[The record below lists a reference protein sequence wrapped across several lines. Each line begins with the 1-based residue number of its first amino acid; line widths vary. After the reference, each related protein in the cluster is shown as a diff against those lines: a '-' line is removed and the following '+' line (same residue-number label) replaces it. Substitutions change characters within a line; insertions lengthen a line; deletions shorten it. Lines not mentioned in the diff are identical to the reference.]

1 MFGRRFGLVGRVAL
15 PYAILFEAIAPLVE
29 LLGFALVVGLFL
41 ANGTTGWF
49 VVAFVVVAIL
59 LGQIQTAGAILVEE
73 VGFRRYR
80 SRDLL
85 LLGLWSLLELFWYR
99 PLTLLW
105 RVWATGL
112 LLVGRR
118 PGWGTIPRGAVLGGD
133 HDDALVPQTLPL
145 PR

>member
-1 MFGRRFGLVGRVAL
+1 MIGLVGSV
-15 PYAILFEAIAPLVE
+15 LVFG
-29 LLGFALVVGLFL
+29 LLVFGGA
-41 ANGTTGWF
+41 TWWF
-49 VVAFVVVAIL
+49 VVALAVAALL

-99 PLTLLW
+99 PLTLVWRLW
-105 RVWATGL
+105 AMVL

-118 PGWGTIPRGAVLGGD
+118 PEWGTIPRGAALGAGD
-133 HDDALVPQTLPL
+133 ETPESETLPL

>member
-1 MFGRRFGLVGRVAL
+1 M
-15 PYAILFEAIAPLVE
+15 VE
-29 LLGFALVVGLFL
+29 LLGAVLLIGLLVVH
-41 ANGTTGWF
+41 GTTWWF
-49 VVAFVVVAIL
+49 VAAFAVVAVL

-105 RVWATGL
+105 RVWATVL

-118 PGWGTIPRGAVLGGD
+118 PGWGTIPRGAALGYRTTTRSRRRRCRCR
-133 HDDALVPQTLPL
+133 ARS
-145 PR
+145 PRAGAARASGAAPAT